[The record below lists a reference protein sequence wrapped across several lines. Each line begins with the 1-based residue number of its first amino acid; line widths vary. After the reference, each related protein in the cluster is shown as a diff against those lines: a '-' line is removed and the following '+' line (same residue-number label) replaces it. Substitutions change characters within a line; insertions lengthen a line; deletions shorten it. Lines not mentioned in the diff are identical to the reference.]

1 MGMMKKIFEIS
12 PLRLS
17 ILCGMLSAALS
28 CSSALPF
35 TKFIFFLP
43 FVFLGYLWLTPILI
57 VSFIHGS
64 KYGLIA
70 GGIVI
75 GIEILLAGPGAASLT
90 FGAALFPALYLA
102 HLSRYNLASPLSLR
116 LGESFSRVCFVYLC
130 LMIVSITFIFDID
143 SIKLTA
149 NTLLTALA
157 PQEAARISQ
166 SFAELFPG
174 IMILSILLSLTVN
187 TLVTLKILEKASPE
201 LYPPPQIE
209 DFQIPSYWD
218 IIFLIGLLLI
228 LTKYEM
234 FAFIGKNVLLLS
246 CVPLY
251 LYGLRII
258 GSWLNQLENWWLWFV
273 FAIVLSLV
281 LVWPAMLIVL
291 LGLLEPV
298 LKIRNRFR

>member
-1 MGMMKKIFEIS
+1 
-12 PLRLS
+12 
-17 ILCGMLSAALS
+17 
-28 CSSALPF
+28 
-35 TKFIFFLP
+35 
-43 FVFLGYLWLTPILI
+43 
-57 VSFIHGS
+57 
-64 KYGLIA
+64 
-70 GGIVI
+70 
-75 GIEILLAGPGAASLT
+75 
-90 FGAALFPALYLA
+90 
-102 HLSRYNLASPLSLR
+102 
-116 LGESFSRVCFVYLC
+116 
-130 LMIVSITFIFDID
+130 MIVSITFIFDIN
-143 SIKLTA
+143 SIKSTA
-149 NTLLTALA
+149 NALLTTLA

-174 IMILSILLSLTVN
+174 IMILSILISLTVN
-187 TLVTLKILEKASPE
+187 ILVTLRILEKASPE
-201 LYPPPQIE
+201 LYPPLQTE
-209 DFQIPSYWD
+209 DFQISSYWD

-258 GSWLNQLENWWLWFV
+258 SSWLNQLENWWLWFV

-298 LKIRNRFR
+298 LKIRKRFR

>member
-1 MGMMKKIFEIS
+1 MKKLFEIN

-17 ILCGMLSAALS
+17 IICGMLSAALS

-43 FVFLGYLWLTPILI
+43 FVFLGYLWLTPILL

-70 GGIVI
+70 GAIVI
-75 GIEILLAGPGAASLT
+75 GIESILVGPGAAALT
-90 FGAALFPALYLA
+90 FGATLFPALYLT
-102 HLSRYNLASPLSLR
+102 HLSHYNLASPQSLR
-116 LGESFSRVCFVYLC
+116 LGEAFSRVCFIYLG
-130 LMIVSITFIFDID
+130 LMMISITFIFDVN

-149 NTLLTALA
+149 NTLLTTLA
-157 PQEAARISQ
+157 PQEATRISQ
-166 SFAELFPG
+166 SFAELFPA
-174 IMILSILLSLTVN
+174 IMILSILISLTVN

-201 LYPPPQIE
+201 LYPSPQIE
-209 DFQIPSYWD
+209 DFQIPAYWD
-218 IIFLIGLLLI
+218 IIFLISLLLI
-228 LTKYEM
+228 LTKHEM

-298 LKIRNRFR
+298 LKMRKRFR

>member
-1 MGMMKKIFEIS
+1 MGMMKKLLKIN

-17 ILCGMLSAALS
+17 ILCGMLSATLS

-43 FVFLGYLWLTPILI
+43 FLFLGYFWLTPILL
-57 VSFIHGS
+57 VSFLHGS

-70 GGIVI
+70 GGIVV
-75 GIEILLAGPGAASLT
+75 GIETLLAGPGPAALT
-90 FGAALFPALYLA
+90 FSATLFPAIYLT
-102 HLSRYNLASPLSLR
+102 HLNRYNASPLRLR
-116 LGESFSRVCFVYLC
+116 IGDAFSRVCFVYLG
-130 LMIVSITFIFDID
+130 LMVVALTFIFDIE
-143 SIKLTA
+143 SIKSTA
-149 NTLLTALA
+149 ITLLTSLA
-157 PQEAARISQ
+157 PQEATRISQ
-166 SFAELFPG
+166 SFADLFPA
-174 IMILSILLSLTVN
+174 IMTLSALISLTVN
-187 TLVTLKILEKASPE
+187 TLVTLRILEKTSPE
-201 LYPPPQIE
+201 LYSFPQTD

-218 IIFLIGLLLI
+218 IVFLVGLLLI

-251 LYGLRII
+251 LYGLSII

-298 LKIRNRFR
+298 LKIRKRFR